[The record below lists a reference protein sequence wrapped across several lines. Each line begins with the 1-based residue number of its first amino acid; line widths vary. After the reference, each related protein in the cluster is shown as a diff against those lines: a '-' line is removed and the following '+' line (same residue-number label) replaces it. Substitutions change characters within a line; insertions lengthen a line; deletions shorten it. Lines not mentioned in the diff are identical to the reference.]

1 MNILA
6 WILAGVLA
14 LAFGSAGLMKIAQPK
29 DKLAARMDW
38 VNDFSPGMVK
48 FIGVAEVLG
57 ALGLIL
63 PQATGI
69 APILT
74 PLAAVGLAIIM
85 IGAII
90 THARRSEPQMVI
102 VNVVLLVLALLVAV
116 LRFTAA

>member
-6 WILAGVLA
+6 WIIAGVLA
-14 LAFGSAGLMKIAQPK
+14 LAFLAAGLMKITQPK
-29 DKLAARMDW
+29 AKLATNMAW
-38 VNDFSPGMVK
+38 VNDFSAGMVK

-69 APILT
+69 APALT

-85 IGAII
+85 VGAII
-90 THARRSEPQMVI
+90 THARRKEPQMII
-102 VNVVLLVLALLVAV
+102 VNVVLLVLCLLVAV
-116 LRFTAA
+116 LRFVA